1 MVDIKIDGDNVIVEV
16 MGIHQFWSLKRKIV
30 FAKENIIRVQL
41 GEKSLRPAPFR
52 APGTHFPKLIIAG
65 TYYGRKRKEFWD
77 ITSKNDIIEIDLK
90 NEKYTKIVVNVKNA
104 AEVMKVLQ
112 N

>member
-30 FAKENIIRVQL
+30 FAKKNIIRVQL
-41 GEKSLRPAPFR
+41 GAKPLRPAPFR
-52 APGTHFPKLIIAG
+52 APGTYIPKLIIAG
-65 TYYGRKRKEFWD
+65 IYYGRKRKEFWD
-77 ITSKNDIIEIDLK
+77 VGFKKDVIEIDLN
-90 NEKYTKIVVNVKNA
+90 NEKYTKIVVNVENP
-104 AEVMKVLQ
+104 AEVMKLLQ